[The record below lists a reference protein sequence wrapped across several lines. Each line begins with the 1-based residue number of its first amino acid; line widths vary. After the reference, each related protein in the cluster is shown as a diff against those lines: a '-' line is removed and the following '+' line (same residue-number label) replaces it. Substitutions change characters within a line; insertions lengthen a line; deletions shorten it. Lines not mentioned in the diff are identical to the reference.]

1 MVVRVCFPCT
11 AMLTCNWKNPDQD
24 EDEAEDDDEY
34 SEGDGRESSALS
46 SVKRGRDLEQEDG
59 QKDEGQDV
67 KKVKV

>member
-1 MVVRVCFPCT
+1 
-11 AMLTCNWKNPDQD
+11 MLTCNWKNPGQD

-34 SEGDGRESSALS
+34 SDDAEGDGRESSALS
-46 SVKRGRDLEQEDG
+46 SVKRGRGLEQEDG

>member
-1 MVVRVCFPCT
+1 
-11 AMLTCNWKNPDQD
+11 MLTCNWKNPDQD

>member
-1 MVVRVCFPCT
+1 
-11 AMLTCNWKNPDQD
+11 MLTCNWKNLGQD
-24 EDEAEDDDEY
+24 EDEAEDDDDEY
-34 SEGDGRESSALS
+34 SDDAEGDGRESSAVS